1 MRKRLKRANISAHL
15 EVIDKPT
22 AKAVSLV
29 THGKLRE
36 IYLRHSKTFSYTANR
51 CIVADISAAANY
63 TQFYYDNHFATHIA
77 NSQLFYQSAW
87 FLLGKEALDITLR
100 IAHELR
106 SENKTFMF
114 NIGGEYICRN
124 HLNLIEPIL
133 PYTNIVVGNADDVKS
148 LAEELKWEETR
159 LEEIALRLSRVG
171 ERGKQNYKT
180 VVITHVQ

>member
-1 MRKRLKRANISAHL
+1 M
-15 EVIDKPT
+15 
-22 AKAVSLV
+22 
-29 THGKLRE
+29 
-36 IYLRHSKTFSYTANR
+36 
-51 CIVADISAAANY
+51 ADISAAANY

-171 ERGKQNYKT
+171 ERDNHSYKT
-180 VVITHVQ
+180 VVITQVQ